1 VSAKWK
7 AELEKLKQQPIKETK
22 KVRKKERDA
31 EKSHKSQLKKLLQ
44 VLEDQLTPV
53 VEVFREE
60 ARTMTQQTHIHE
72 YKNGFTLVLPIPK
85 RGLKPIILRLQF
97 EFLLTEKGY
106 VLKAKK
112 EIGKTEG
119 PERVIVAPITKEE
132 IQNEIRE
139 IIKERQ
145 RIALELKKEK

>member
-1 VSAKWK
+1 MSAKWK
-7 AELEKLKQQPIKETK
+7 AELEKLKQQPIEEIV
-22 KVRKKERDA
+22 KVQKKERDIG
-31 EKSHKSQLKKLLQ
+31 KSHKSQLKKLMEL
-44 VLEDQLTPV
+44 LEAQLDPV

-60 ARTMTQQTHIHE
+60 ARSKTQQPHIHE

-85 RGLKPIILRLQF
+85 RGLEPINLRLQF
-97 EFLLTEKGY
+97 EFLLTGKGY
-106 VLKAKK
+106 VLKAKR

-119 PERVIVAPITKEE
+119 PERVIVSPITEEE

-145 RIALELKKEK
+145 RIVLELKKEI

>member
-1 VSAKWK
+1 MSAKWK
-7 AELEKLKQQPIKETK
+7 AELEKLKQQPIEEIK
-22 KVRKKERDA
+22 KGQKKERDI
-31 EKSHKSQLKKLLQ
+31 EKSHKSELKKLMKL
-44 VLEDQLTPV
+44 LEAQLDPV

-60 ARTMTQQTHIHE
+60 ARTKTQQPHIHE
-72 YKNGFTLVLPIPK
+72 YKNGFTIVLPIPK
-85 RGLKPIILRLQF
+85 HGLKPIILRLQF
-97 EFLLTEKGY
+97 EFLLTEKGH